1 MVSRPAGPVRVARFL
16 LPRSTSPSICAW
28 LSAGLPGPLPGPP
41 KMVVVV
47 AVVATAAA
55 LAVVVVVVVVVVMM
69 V

>member
-28 LSAGLPGPLPGPP
+28 LSAGLPGPP